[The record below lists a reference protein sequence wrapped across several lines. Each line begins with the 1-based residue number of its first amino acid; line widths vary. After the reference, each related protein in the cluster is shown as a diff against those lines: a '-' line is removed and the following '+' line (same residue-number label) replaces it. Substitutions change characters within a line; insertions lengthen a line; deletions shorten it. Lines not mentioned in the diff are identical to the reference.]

1 MMENAADV
9 LPSDNDAGLTKVL
22 REDYAFLMESSSIEY
37 IVERYCNVTQIGGLL
52 DAKGYGIAMKKRKFL
67 SFRSFHR
74 KLKIKKKN
82 SRLAVSPFV
91 EHCRVKAAAKRPDHG
106 TEEEMVDAETRGWN
120 MSSTYIDRRFSMKL
134 GKKGRELKLYIDSVC
149 NDARR
154 KTVVRAKRR
163 NWISIMWVV
172 CSWY

>member
-1 MMENAADV
+1 
-9 LPSDNDAGLTKVL
+9 
-22 REDYAFLMESSSIEY
+22 
-37 IVERYCNVTQIGGLL
+37 
-52 DAKGYGIAMKKRKFL
+52 
-67 SFRSFHR
+67 
-74 KLKIKKKN
+74 
-82 SRLAVSPFV
+82 
-91 EHCRVKAAAKRPDHG
+91 
-106 TEEEMVDAETRGWN
+106 

-154 KTVVRAKRR
+154 KMVVRAKRR